1 MALGSLISLTGSGAV
16 GARAS
21 RRFVS
26 ELEVSVVRWF
36 RMILVAGLGLYGP
49 LSAWAADVSVAVA
62 SNFTAPMQRIAQEF
76 ERDTGHRAV
85 LAFGS
90 TGGFYAQIK
99 NGAPFEVLLAA
110 DDETPARIE
119 QERMGIIGTR
129 VTYATGR
136 LALWSTT
143 SGLIDDQGEVLR
155 RGGFERLAIANP
167 KLAPYGLAAIETLTT
182 LGLLQR
188 LQPKFVQGE
197 NITQTYQFVASGNAS
212 VGFVAVSQI
221 TRDGK
226 ITEGSSWI
234 VPAALHRP
242 MLQDA
247 ILLSPG
253 KDRPAAVALLAYLR
267 GAKARALIRSFGYE
281 V

>member
-1 MALGSLISLTGSGAV
+1 
-16 GARAS
+16 
-21 RRFVS
+21 
-26 ELEVSVVRWF
+26 
-36 RMILVAGLGLYGP
+36 MIRGFWMIVFAGLGLWAP

-90 TGGFYAQIK
+90 TGSFYAQIK

-119 QERMGIIGTR
+119 QERLGIVGTR

-136 LALWSTT
+136 LALWSITP
-143 SGLIDDQGEVLR
+143 GLVDDQGEVLR
-155 RGGFERLAIANP
+155 RGGFERIAIANP

-226 ITEGSSWI
+226 ITEGSRWI
-234 VPAALHRP
+234 VPAAHHRP
-242 MLQDA
+242 ILQAA
-247 ILLSPG
+247 ILLNPG
-253 KDRPAAVALLAYLR
+253 KDRPAAAALWAYWR
-267 GAKARALIRSFGYE
+267 GAKARAMIRSFGYE
-281 V
+281 E

>member
-1 MALGSLISLTGSGAV
+1 LISLAALVTGGVGAAGAV
-16 GARAS
+16 G
-21 RRFVS
+21 RFVS
-26 ELEVSVVRWF
+26 GIEVQLIRWF
-36 RMILVAGLGLYGP
+36 WMILLTGLGLSAP

-110 DDETPARIE
+110 DDVTPARVE
-119 QERMGIIGTR
+119 QERLGIAGTR
-129 VTYATGR
+129 FTYATGR

-143 SGLIDDQGEVLR
+143 PGLVDDQGEVLR

-242 MLQDA
+242 ILQDA
-247 ILLSPG
+247 ILLNPG
-253 KDRPAAVALLAYLR
+253 KDRPAAALLAYLR
-267 GAKARALIRSFGYE
+267 GTKARAIIRSFGYE
-281 V
+281 E

>member
-1 MALGSLISLTGSGAV
+1 MI
-16 GARAS
+16 
-21 RRFVS
+21 
-26 ELEVSVVRWF
+26 RWF
-36 RMILVAGLGLYGP
+36 RMILVAGLGLGLGLCGP

-85 LAFGS
+85 LALGS
-90 TGGFYAQIK
+90 TGGLYAQIK
-99 NGAPFEVLLAA
+99 NGAPFEVFLAA

-119 QERMGIIGTR
+119 QERLGIIGTR
-129 VTYATGR
+129 FTYATGR

-143 SGLIDDQGEVLR
+143 RGLIDDQGEVLR

-167 KLAPYGLAAIETLTT
+167 KLSPYGLAAIETLTS

-197 NITQTYQFVASGNAS
+197 NITQTYQFVATGNAS

-226 ITEGSSWI
+226 LTEGSSWI

-242 MLQDA
+242 ILQDA
-247 ILLSPG
+247 ILLNPG
-253 KDRPAAVALLAYLR
+253 KDRPAAAALLAYLR
-267 GAKARALIRSFGYE
+267 GAKARAMIRSFGYE
-281 V
+281 E

>member
-247 ILLSPG
+247 ILLNPG